1 MNLWQ
6 VQQMNIICALN
17 LEIFCVIKCTNMKE
31 TVDTEIELIPQI
43 AKFYI
48 KQKASETLPKELHDA
63 LNNIFTKGHQESTD
77 KHVSNN
83 RAIEYRKAITALSLA
98 DYGKRAEHRVIRGRK
113 PSVYNALCLYT
124 LVGTAGTKKIFQEYY
139 AAKSLANKPQFK
151 ILDLFAKKELSA
163 EMLFFGVSQSSF
175 SNIKNKLHDD
185 NFNLFTEKLPSPFH
199 SLKTGNTDLS
209 PLGVLYDRNVNWQDF
224 IKTYINA
231 DKKLKFK
238 EYIEARRILQS
249 IKDNRLLRLP
259 LVKELNANIDSNIEE
274 NNEAWEYLKS
284 ILN

>member
-1 MNLWQ
+1 MAQ
-6 VQQMNIICALN
+6 
-17 LEIFCVIKCTNMKE
+17 

-48 KQKASETLPKELHDA
+48 RQKASDTLPKELHDA

-83 RAIEYRKAITALSLA
+83 RAIEYRKAIISTRLPS
-98 DYGKRAEHRVIRGRK
+98 YGKRVEHRVIRGRK

-124 LVGTAGTKKIFQEYY
+124 LFGTAGTKKIFQEYY
-139 AAKSLANKPQFK
+139 AAKSSANKPKFEV
-151 ILDLFAKKELSA
+151 LDLFAKKELSA
-163 EMLFFGVSQSSF
+163 EMLFFGISHSSF
-175 SNIKNKLHDD
+175 SDIKNKLFDD

-231 DKKLKFK
+231 DKKLKLK
-238 EYIEARRILQS
+238 EYIEARHILQS
-249 IKDNRLLRLP
+249 IKDERLRRLP
-259 LVKELNANIDSNIEE
+259 LVKELSANIDTNIEE
-274 NNEAWEYLKS
+274 NNEAWEYLKN